1 MDIAS
6 VIRHRLDELG
16 IEQREL
22 AVAAEVTESY
32 ISQLLAKKKTPPAPD
47 RTDIYDKI
55 AKVLKLPAQRAV
67 KVSRHSAPRRTQAE
81 GS

>member
-16 IEQREL
+16 IEQRDL
-22 AVAAEVTESY
+22 AVAAGVTESY
-32 ISQLLAKKKTPPAPD
+32 ISQLLAQKKTPPAPD

-55 AKVLKLPAQRAV
+55 AQVLKLPV
-67 KVSRHSAPRRTQAE
+67 KNCQD
-81 GS
+81 